1 MAERVDGA
9 SDESEDG
16 SAITRVEA
24 NLICCIALALA
35 ILFILLEKMEDNM
48 LINGIEK
55 GVIIGSL

>member
-35 ILFILLEKMEDNM
+35 ILFILLERMEDNI
-48 LINGIEK
+48 LINGIDN
-55 GVIIGSL
+55 GG